1 MPVDPAV
8 TRAVLEQELEEV
20 RALGRTHKWGI
31 IPDFAHLTVTVTMY
45 SHTGD
50 LFIIEARCDNY
61 KEVPPFFE
69 FIDPITGDRGRKAA
83 YPKGNDTFFHDAPCI
98 CAPFNRKAYK
108 TIDPLGP
115 HGDWNIGD
123 WTHCTANGTAWEN
136 YSRLADMFGL
146 IQTRLSRPALYKG
159 RQA

>member
-1 MPVDPAV
+1 MPVDPMV
-8 TRAVLEQELEEV
+8 TRAILEQELRGV
-20 RALGRTHKWGI
+20 RELGRTHRWGV
-31 IPDFAHLTVTVTMY
+31 IPDFGHLLLTVTMY
-45 SHTGD
+45 SFTGD

-69 FIDPITGDRGRKAA
+69 FIDPLTGERGTKAA
-83 YPKGNDTFFHDAPCI
+83 YPKGHDSFFHEAPCL

-115 HGDWNIGD
+115 HADWTIGD
-123 WTHCTANGTAWEN
+123 WMRSTANGTVWEN
-136 YSRLADMFGL
+136 YTLLADMFGL
-146 IQTRLSRPALYKG
+146 IQTRLSRADYYKG

>member
-1 MPVDPAV
+1 VPVGLAV
-8 TRAVLEQELEEV
+8 TRAILEQELPAV
-20 RALGRTHKWGI
+20 RELGRTHRWGV
-31 IPDFAHLTVTVTMY
+31 IPDFDRLTVTVTMY

-69 FIDPITGDRGRKAA
+69 LIDPVTGARGAKAA
-83 YPKGNDTFFHDAPCI
+83 YPKGHDSFFHEAPCL

-115 HGDWNIGD
+115 HEDWTIGD
-123 WTHCTANGTAWEN
+123 WMRGGTAWEN
-136 YSRLADMFGL
+136 YTFLAGMFGL
-146 IQTRLSRPALYKG
+146 IQTRLSRSEYYHG